1 MKRTMLSARVGV
13 VCLAVLLAGVLLCG
27 PQARAEEPKEL
38 KIGVLLAFTGWFSS
52 AGILE
57 KKECDVVTD
66 LVNEAGGV
74 TVKGQ
79 KYKIVPVYEDTKSSH
94 EGVSAATNKLVY
106 DKGIKFI
113 VGPNAFWGSAS
124 GPICEANKIIN
135 VIGFSTNTPGELDK
149 NTQYRILA
157 NNSTAGN
164 SYGLI
169 QFIKKAHPEVKSVVV
184 LNPED
189 GSAKYLGPFYTQA
202 LKENGISTVGDLIG
216 YSLQMVDFTPIAQK
230 ISQIKADAV
239 FCPNG
244 IDIHI
249 GNLAKGMRELND
261 NRWLFY
267 SSMALCSA
275 IREVSGKAAAFKVT
289 SGTPTP
295 GAPGTAPQL
304 ESYLNKY
311 REKFGDIKS
320 IILQNSMALY
330 LLPQIIQAAQSLDP
344 KVVKDTLPKLNE
356 VKTLMGPGQFCG
368 EKTYGIRNAVTHPY
382 SVQVLDEKGE
392 IRFGGWFK
400 VNVP

>member
-244 IDIHI
+244 ID
-249 GNLAKGMRELND
+249 
-261 NRWLFY
+261 
-267 SSMALCSA
+267 
-275 IREVSGKAAAFKVT
+275 
-289 SGTPTP
+289 
-295 GAPGTAPQL
+295 
-304 ESYLNKY
+304 
-311 REKFGDIKS
+311 
-320 IILQNSMALY
+320 
-330 LLPQIIQAAQSLDP
+330 
-344 KVVKDTLPKLNE
+344 
-356 VKTLMGPGQFCG
+356 
-368 EKTYGIRNAVTHPY
+368 TYT
-382 SVQVLDEKGE
+382 
-392 IRFGGWFK
+392 
-400 VNVP
+400 